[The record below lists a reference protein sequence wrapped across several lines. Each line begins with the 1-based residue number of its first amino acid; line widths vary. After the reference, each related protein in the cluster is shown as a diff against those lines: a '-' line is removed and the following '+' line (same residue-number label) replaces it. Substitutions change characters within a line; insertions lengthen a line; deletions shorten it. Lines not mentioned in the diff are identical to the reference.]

1 MKHNLLIRYLTKINI
16 FEIERKRLKF
26 ENIYA
31 KIYIALIY
39 IAILCPPLA
48 DIKIYS
54 YLLFIADRLLLDEG
68 GGGRG
73 IK

>member
-1 MKHNLLIRYLTKINI
+1 MKEKDWNLKIYIYAKYLWI
-16 FEIERKRLKF
+16 
-26 ENIYA
+26 IYA

-54 YLLFIADRLLLDEG
+54 YLLFIADRLILDEG

-73 IK
+73 IKWN